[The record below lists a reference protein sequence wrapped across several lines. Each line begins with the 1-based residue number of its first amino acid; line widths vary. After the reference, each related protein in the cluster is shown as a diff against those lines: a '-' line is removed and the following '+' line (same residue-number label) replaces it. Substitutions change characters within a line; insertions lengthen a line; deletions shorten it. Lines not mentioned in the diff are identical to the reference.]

1 MTQVSFFK
9 PFYIKDM
16 IFEELKELEVVEVTT
31 LEEVSG
37 GAADFTDPFGR
48 YLF

>member
-1 MTQVSFFK
+1 MTL
-9 PFYIKDM
+9 D
-16 IFEELKELEVVEVTT
+16 ELKDLEVVEVTT
-31 LEEVSG
+31 MQEVSG

>member
-1 MTQVSFFK
+1 
-9 PFYIKDM
+9 M
-16 IFEELKELEVVEVTT
+16 IFEELKELEVVQVAT

-37 GAADFTDPFGR
+37 GAADSADFTDPFGR

>member
-1 MTQVSFFK
+1 
-9 PFYIKDM
+9 M
-16 IFEELKELEVVEVTT
+16 IFDELKELEVLQVST

-37 GAADFTDPFGR
+37 GAADSADFTDPFGR